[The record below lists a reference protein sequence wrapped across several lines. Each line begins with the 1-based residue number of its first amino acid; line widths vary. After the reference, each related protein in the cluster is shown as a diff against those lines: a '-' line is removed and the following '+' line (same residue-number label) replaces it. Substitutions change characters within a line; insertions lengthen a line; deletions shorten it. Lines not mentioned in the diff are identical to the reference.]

1 MEWVT
6 ALRGKVV
13 GLDTTPLIYFIEE
26 NPAYLPI
33 MLPFFAAVDR
43 GEFTIVTSIVTLL
56 EVLVHPFRHGNTQ
69 LAQRYRDIL
78 LNAKGLTT
86 ISLSQDIAEE
96 AARLRARYNLRT
108 PDAIQ
113 MATAVHNGASF
124 FLTNDSRLPP
134 LPNLQ
139 VLVANDLA
147 RVPNPKS

>member
-26 NPAYLPI
+26 NPAYLSTV
-33 MLPFFAAVDR
+33 LPFFVAVDR
-43 GEFTIVTSIVTLL
+43 GEFTVITSIVTLL
-56 EVLVHPFRHGNTQ
+56 EVLVHPFRHGNAP

-78 LNAKGLTT
+78 LNARGFTT
-86 ISLSQDIAEE
+86 VPLSYDIAEE
-96 AARLRARYNLRT
+96 AAQLRARYDLRV

-113 MATAVHNGASF
+113 IATATHSGALF
-124 FLTNDSRLPP
+124 FLTNDTRLPS

-139 VLVANDLA
+139 MLVIDELA
-147 RVPNPKS
+147 HAPHPGT

>member
-1 MEWVT
+1 MEWVN

-13 GLDTTPLIYFIEE
+13 GLDTTPFIYFIEE

-33 MLPFFAAVDR
+33 VLPFFAAVDR
-43 GEFTIVTSIVTLL
+43 GEFIIVTSMVTLL

-69 LAQRYRDIL
+69 LAQRYRDVF

-86 ISLSQDIAEE
+86 VPLSQDIAEE
-96 AARLRARYNLRT
+96 AARLRARHNLRT

-113 MATAVHNGASF
+113 MATAIYNGASF
-124 FLTNDSRLPP
+124 FLTNDVRLPS

-139 VLVANDLA
+139 VLIADNLA
-147 RVPNPKS
+147 PSPNPKS

>member
-1 MEWVT
+1 MEWVA

-26 NPAYLPI
+26 NPAYLSTV
-33 MLPFFAAVDR
+33 LPFFVAVDR
-43 GEFTIVTSIVTLL
+43 GEFTVVTSMVTLL

-86 ISLSQDIAEE
+86 VPLSQDIAEE
-96 AARLRARYNLRT
+96 AARLRARHNLRT

-113 MATAVHNGASF
+113 MATAIYNGASF
-124 FLTNDSRLPP
+124 FLTNDARLPP

-139 VLVANDLA
+139 VLIADNLV
-147 RVPNPKS
+147 RSPNPKS